1 MQITVKIDRIYG
13 IQTVYPVCKTAV
25 LFSRIAGTKTLTA
38 NTLQHIETM
47 GYSVVVEH
55 EEIKTFKNLSIA

>member
-38 NTLQHIETM
+38 NTLQHISDM
-47 GYSVVVEH
+47 GYSVVITH
-55 EEIKTFKNLSIA
+55 EEIKTFKHVSIA